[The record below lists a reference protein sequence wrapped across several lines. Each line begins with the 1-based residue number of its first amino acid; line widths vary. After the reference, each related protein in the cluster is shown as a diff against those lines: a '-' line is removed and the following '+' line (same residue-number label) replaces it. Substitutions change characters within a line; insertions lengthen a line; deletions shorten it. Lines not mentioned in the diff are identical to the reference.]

1 MHFITFALHLKK
13 FPLSTFSNLGLSNPL
28 IDVLNNLG
36 FTTPT
41 PVQEQAIP
49 LLLSDTPIDFIGL
62 AQTGTGKT
70 AAFGLPLIDLI
81 DSDNRSVQALILA
94 PTRELVQQTAKQVAQ
109 FAKGVK
115 GVNVEVVFGGAAITN
130 QISALRK
137 PTQIVI
143 ATPGRLIDL
152 IKRKAIKLDQVQYV
166 VLDEADEMLNM
177 GFKEDIDQILSFTP
191 EKRVT
196 WLFSATMPKEI
207 RRIVTKYMKTPVE
220 VSVNSKEQSNKDI
233 THKYV
238 ITKSSNKVPAIRR
251 FMDIQS
257 DMRGVLFCRTK
268 RETQQIADDL
278 GHLGYG
284 VEALHGDLSQGQRD
298 AVMKRFKTRSM
309 QLLIATDVA
318 ARGIDV
324 NDLTHVMHHTLPDQ
338 LESYTHRSGRTGRAG
353 KKGTSIAFITPR
365 EGRRISEI
373 EKRINIKF
381 EKIEVP
387 ALEEL
392 KSTRIN
398 NWASLIINTTVDV
411 QAESILNK
419 LNGQFEHLDK
429 DDILKRLITTQL
441 DHLMIQGGGQ
451 SDLNEASGS
460 GSGSGSGRSDK
471 KSGGAFNRYFVN
483 IGTIDGMTKEDLI
496 HFLSD
501 NSKIERKH
509 FGPLSIQ
516 KNCAYFDV
524 DAKHDQKLGETFVG
538 IEIKGRDIRVN
549 LDEQARKSKFSAPS
563 KKRNFRDKRSPKK
576 DHRKGRRRN

>member
-115 GVNVEVVFGGAAITN
+115 GVNVEVVCGGAAITN

-460 GSGSGSGRSDK
+460 GSGSGRSDK

>member
-460 GSGSGSGRSDK
+460 GSGSGRSDK

-563 KKRNFRDKRSPKK
+563 KKRNFRDKRTPKK